1 MIRRSAEAEWRWARA
16 ISPGITIW
24 RLATSVLLADTPGSS
39 GLVRRSTRRS
49 ACSVPT
55 SSAARIAWGRRSRRR
70 HVLRSELR
78 VVVPQL
84 LVRRLDVGE
93 FQHWASSSDLALSR
107 TERGLRRRN
116 RCRSEL
122 IQLHSG
128 FDLLVPTPGAHVHH
142 EPIRALVLSV
152 DLVAARALGAMC
164 RLERGTRLREVID
177 VEADVVDALDGGR
190 PFAEVGCVVAAVLED
205 GKIDVTIA
213 QPHALGSGVGGLA
226 T

>member
-24 RLATSVLLADTPGSS
+24 RLATSVLL
-39 GLVRRSTRRS
+39 
-49 ACSVPT
+49 
-55 SSAARIAWGRRSRRR
+55 
-70 HVLRSELR
+70 SELG

-93 FQHWASSSDLALSR
+93 FQHWASSSHLAPSR

-128 FDLLVPTPGAHVHH
+128 FDLLVPAPGAHVHH
-142 EPIRALVLSV
+142 EPIRAFVLSV

-164 RLERGTRLREVID
+164 RLERGTRLLEVVD
-177 VEADVVDALDGGR
+177 VEADVMDALDGGR
-190 PFAEVGCVVAAVLED
+190 PFAEVGCVVAAVPAD
-205 GKIDVTIA
+205 RKIDVTGA
-213 QPHALGSGVGGLA
+213 QPHARGAGAGGLA
-226 T
+226 P